1 MQSVNDRDRWQ
12 LQMPPIFIIWIAEI
26 GGFLARYLSGG
37 YTDGLHALAV
47 APMAVLVARSAK

>member
-1 MQSVNDRDRWQ
+1 
-12 LQMPPIFIIWIAEI
+12 MPPIFIMWIAEI

-47 APMAVLVARSAK
+47 APVVVLVARSAK